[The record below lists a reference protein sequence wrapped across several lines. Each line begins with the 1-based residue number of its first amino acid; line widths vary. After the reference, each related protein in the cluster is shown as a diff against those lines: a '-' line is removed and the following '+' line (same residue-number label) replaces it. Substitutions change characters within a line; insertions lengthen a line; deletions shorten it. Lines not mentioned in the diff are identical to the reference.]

1 MPAKKLIAPFYE
13 RLALTL
19 IGFLAL
25 GYLIIVGKDILDPLI
40 FGFIFAILL
49 LPISNFLEKKLRLP
63 RSMSSLVSILL
74 MVGLVSGILYLVGS
88 QISNLANDWPMLKNQ
103 VTQSL
108 HDLQEWVQ
116 SAFHINAS
124 RQLKYVNDASKK
136 IMESGTDVVGTTFG
150 AISSLMI
157 FYVFIMI
164 FTFFILLYRRLL
176 LRFIIWVFRDEN
188 SHVVMDIVENIQSI
202 LRQYILGLL
211 LEMVIVA
218 SVAITIFWW
227 IGIKYAVLLGIIV
240 GLFNIIPYIGIFTAL
255 LLSAIITFATG
266 NIAKTITVV
275 VSIISIHAVDAN
287 FLLPTIVGSK
297 VRLNALISF
306 IGIVLGEMI
315 WGLSGMFL
323 SIPVIAIFKIIFD
336 RIESLKPWGYLL
348 GGDYEYNKA
357 AAEKMK
363 TE

>member
-1 MPAKKLIAPFYE
+1 MPAKKIIAPFYE

-19 IGFLAL
+19 LGFLAL
-25 GYLIIVGKDILDPLI
+25 GYLIIIGKDILDPLI

-49 LPISNFLEKKLRLP
+49 LPVSNYLEKKLRLP
-63 RSMSSLVSILL
+63 RSMSSLISILL
-74 MVGLVSGILYLVGS
+74 LVGLVGGILYLVGS
-88 QISNLANDWPMLKNQ
+88 QISNLANDWPMLKSQ
-103 VTQSL
+103 VSQSI
-108 HDLQEWVQ
+108 HDLQDWVQ
-116 SAFHINAS
+116 SAFHINAAK
-124 RQLKYVNDASKK
+124 QLKYVDDASKR
-136 IMESGTDVVGTTFG
+136 IMESGTDVVSTAFG

-157 FYVFIMI
+157 FYIFIMI

-188 SHVVMDIVENIQSI
+188 SEVVMDIVVNVQSI
-202 LRQYILGLL
+202 MRQYILGLL
-211 LEMVIVA
+211 LEMFIVA
-218 SVAITIFWW
+218 SVAITAFLLV
-227 IGIKYAVLLGIIV
+227 GIKYAALLGIIV

-255 LLSAIITFATG
+255 LLSTIITFATG
-266 NIAKTITVV
+266 NIGKTVTVA
-275 VSIISIHAVDAN
+275 VSIIVIHAVDAN
-287 FLLPTIVGSK
+287 FLLPTVVGSK

-348 GGDYEYNKA
+348 GGDYEYNKKA
-357 AAEKMK
+357 AKEMK

>member
-1 MPAKKLIAPFYE
+1 MSTKKLIAPFYE

-25 GYLIIVGKDILDPLI
+25 GYLIIIGKDLLDPMI

-49 LPISNFLEKKLRLP
+49 LPISNFLEKKCRLP
-63 RSMSSLVSILL
+63 RSASSLISILL
-74 MVGLVSGILYLVGS
+74 LIGFVYGILYLVGS
-88 QISNLANDWPMLKNQ
+88 QISKVASDWPMLKNQ

-116 SAFHINAS
+116 SAFHINTEKQMNYVHSTADKLMAS
-124 RQLKYVNDASKK
+124 
-136 IMESGTDVVGTTFG
+136 GGDVLGTTFG
-150 AISSLMI
+150 AISSLML
-157 FYVFIMI
+157 FYVFILI

-188 SHVVMDIVENIQSI
+188 EHIVMDIVENIQSI

-218 SVAITIFWW
+218 AVAISVFLL
-227 IGIKYAVLLGIIV
+227 IGIKYAALLGIIV

-266 NIAKTITVV
+266 
-275 VSIISIHAVDAN
+275 SIKDTLLVMGSVIGIHAVDAN

-306 IGIVLGEMI
+306 IGIILGEMI

-348 GGDYEYNKA
+348 GGDYEYKKSA
-357 AAEKMK
+357 AAKMK
-363 TE
+363 IE